1 MSVQQEHATSETA
14 TLTTTESGGVYQ
26 SLFDKINLTPVSSI
40 QEIDLWQNSE
50 TLADAS
56 PDERVTAA
64 IHVLLSC
71 LAKSGEN
78 VVKLDKSLLDF
89 HIDDLD
95 QKISKQLDAVMHH
108 PEFQK
113 VESLWR
119 GTWFV
124 VQRTDFRKNVR
135 IELLD
140 ISKEHLRQDFDDS
153 PEIIQ
158 SGLYRHTY
166 IQEYWRKRR
175 DTVNPARVR
184 LCSEIRR
191 AWNQSRGS
199 AGARTLAEML
209 TQNGVPMSRYR
220 AGRLMKYLNLS
231 SCQPGKHQY
240 KNARQEH
247 TSLPNLLERQ
257 FAVPEPDRVWCGDI
271 TYLWAGNRWCY
282 LAVVMDLFAR
292 RVIGWSLSAHADT
305 ALISSALRMAYETRG
320 QPRDVVF
327 HSDQGSQY
335 TGLKYQQ
342 LLWRCRINQS
352 VSRRGNCWDNSPM
365 ERFFRSLKTEWV
377 PTNGYAGKDE
387 ARQQINDYILNY
399 YNSVRPH
406 HYNGGLTPEESEN
419 RYHFYCKTVANIT

>member
-1 MSVQQEHATSETA
+1 MIFSPQHKT
-14 TLTTTESGGVYQ
+14 G
-26 SLFDKINLTPVSSI
+26 
-40 QEIDLWQNSE
+40 DLMNKK
-50 TLADAS
+50 TK
-56 PDERVTAA
+56 RT
-64 IHVLLSC
+64 
-71 LAKSGEN
+71 
-78 VVKLDKSLLDF
+78 F
-89 HIDDLD
+89 T
-95 QKISKQLDAVMHH
+95 
-108 PEFQK
+108 PEFRLECAQLIVDK
-113 VESLWR
+113 GYSYRQASEAMNVGSTTLESWVRQLR
-119 GTWFV
+119 RERQGITPSATPITPDQ
-124 VQRTDFRKNVR
+124 QRIRELEKQVRRLEEQNTIFKKGYRALNVR
-135 IELLD
+135 LAERFTIAARL
-140 ISKEHLRQDFDDS
+140 SDS
-153 PEIIQ
+153 HTVVSLCSALEIHR
-158 SGLYRHTY
+158 SSYR
-166 IQEYWRKRR
+166 YWRKRR

-191 AWNQSRGS
+191 AWNQSRSS

-419 RYHFYCKTVANIT
+419 RYHFYCKTVA

>member
-1 MSVQQEHATSETA
+1 M
-14 TLTTTESGGVYQ
+14 
-26 SLFDKINLTPVSSI
+26 ISSP
-40 QEIDLWQNSE
+40 QHKTGDLMNKK
-50 TLADAS
+50 TK
-56 PDERVTAA
+56 RT
-64 IHVLLSC
+64 
-71 LAKSGEN
+71 
-78 VVKLDKSLLDF
+78 F
-89 HIDDLD
+89 T
-95 QKISKQLDAVMHH
+95 
-108 PEFQK
+108 PEFRLECAQLIVDK
-113 VESLWR
+113 GYSYRQASEAMNVGSTTLESWVRQLR
-119 GTWFV
+119 RERQGIAPSATPITPDQQRIRELEKQVRRPGGTKYDIKKGYRALDVRLAERFTIVARLSDSHSV
-124 VQRTDFRKNVR
+124 VS
-135 IELLD
+135 LCSAL
-140 ISKEHLRQDFDDS
+140 
-153 PEIIQ
+153 EIHR
-158 SGLYRHTY
+158 SSYR
-166 IQEYWRKRR
+166 YWRKRR

-191 AWNQSRGS
+191 TWNQSRGS

-247 TSLPNLLERQ
+247 TCLPNLLERQ

-271 TYLWAGNRWCY
+271 TYIWAGNRWCY

-292 RVIGWSLSAHADT
+292 RVIGWSLSANADT
-305 ALISSALRMAYETRG
+305 ALISSALRMAYEVRG
-320 QPRDVVF
+320 QPRDVMF
-327 HSDQGSQY
+327 HSDPGSQY

-342 LLWRCRINQS
+342 LLWRYRIKQS

-377 PTNGYAGKDE
+377 PTDGYTGKDV
-387 ARQQINDYILNY
+387 ARQQISSYILNY

-419 RYHFYCKTVANIT
+419 RYHFYCKTVASIT

>member
-1 MSVQQEHATSETA
+1 M
-14 TLTTTESGGVYQ
+14 
-26 SLFDKINLTPVSSI
+26 ISSP
-40 QEIDLWQNSE
+40 QHKTGDLMNKK
-50 TLADAS
+50 TK
-56 PDERVTAA
+56 RT
-64 IHVLLSC
+64 
-71 LAKSGEN
+71 
-78 VVKLDKSLLDF
+78 F
-89 HIDDLD
+89 T
-95 QKISKQLDAVMHH
+95 
-108 PEFQK
+108 PEFRLECAQLIVDK
-113 VESLWR
+113 GYSYRQASEAMNVGPTTLESWVRQLR
-119 GTWFV
+119 RERQGIAPSATPITPDQQRIRELEKQVRRLEEQNTIFKKGYRALDVRLAERFTIVARLSDSHSV
-124 VQRTDFRKNVR
+124 VS
-135 IELLD
+135 LCSAL
-140 ISKEHLRQDFDDS
+140 
-153 PEIIQ
+153 EIHR
-158 SGLYRHTY
+158 SSYR
-166 IQEYWRKRR
+166 YWRKRR

-247 TSLPNLLERQ
+247 TCLPNLLERQ

-271 TYLWAGNRWCY
+271 TYIWAGNRWCY
-282 LAVVMDLFAR
+282 LAVGMDLFAR
-292 RVIGWSLSAHADT
+292 RVIGWSLSANADT
-305 ALISSALRMAYETRG
+305 ALISSALRMAYEVRG
-320 QPRDVVF
+320 QPRDVMF

-342 LLWRCRINQS
+342 LLWRYRIKQS

-377 PTNGYAGKDE
+377 PTDGYTGKDV
-387 ARQQINDYILNY
+387 ARQQISSYILNY

-419 RYHFYCKTVANIT
+419 RYHFYCKTVASIT

>member
-1 MSVQQEHATSETA
+1 MIFSPQHKTGDLMNKKTKRTFTPEFRLECAQLIVDKGYSYRQASEAMNVGST
-14 TLTTTESGGVYQ
+14 
-26 SLFDKINLTPVSSI
+26 
-40 QEIDLWQNSE
+40 
-50 TLADAS
+50 TLASWVRQLRRERQGITPSATPIT
-56 PDERVTAA
+56 PDQQRIRE
-64 IHVLLSC
+64 L
-71 LAKSGEN
+71 E
-78 VVKLDKSLLDF
+78 
-89 HIDDLD
+89 
-95 QKISKQLDAVMHH
+95 KQVRRLEEQNTIFKKGYRA
-108 PEFQK
+108 
-113 VESLWR
+113 L
-119 GTWFV
+119 
-124 VQRTDFRKNVR
+124 NVR
-135 IELLD
+135 LAERFTIAARL
-140 ISKEHLRQDFDDS
+140 SDS
-153 PEIIQ
+153 HTVVSLCSALEIHR
-158 SGLYRHTY
+158 SSYR
-166 IQEYWRKRR
+166 YWRKRR

>member
-1 MSVQQEHATSETA
+1 M
-14 TLTTTESGGVYQ
+14 
-26 SLFDKINLTPVSSI
+26 ISSP
-40 QEIDLWQNSE
+40 QHKTGDLMNKK
-50 TLADAS
+50 TK
-56 PDERVTAA
+56 RT
-64 IHVLLSC
+64 
-71 LAKSGEN
+71 
-78 VVKLDKSLLDF
+78 F
-89 HIDDLD
+89 T
-95 QKISKQLDAVMHH
+95 
-108 PEFQK
+108 PEFRLECAQLIVDK
-113 VESLWR
+113 GYSYRQASEAMNVGSTTLESWVRQLR
-119 GTWFV
+119 RERQGIAPSATPITPDQQRIRELEKQVRRLEEQNTIFKKGYRALDVRLAERFTIVARLSDSHSV
-124 VQRTDFRKNVR
+124 VS
-135 IELLD
+135 LCSAL
-140 ISKEHLRQDFDDS
+140 
-153 PEIIQ
+153 EIHR
-158 SGLYRHTY
+158 SSYR
-166 IQEYWRKRR
+166 YWRKRR

-247 TSLPNLLERQ
+247 TCLPNLLERQ

-271 TYLWAGNRWCY
+271 TYIWAGNRWCY
-282 LAVVMDLFAR
+282 LAVVMDIFAR
-292 RVIGWSLSAHADT
+292 RVIGWSLSANADT
-305 ALISSALRMAYETRG
+305 ALISSALRMAYEVRG
-320 QPRDVVF
+320 QPRDVMF

-342 LLWRCRINQS
+342 LLWRYRIKQS

-377 PTNGYAGKDE
+377 PTDGYTGKDV
-387 ARQQINDYILNY
+387 ARQQISSYILNY

-406 HYNGGLTPEESEN
+406 HYNGGLTP
-419 RYHFYCKTVANIT
+419 

>member
-1 MSVQQEHATSETA
+1 QHKT
-14 TLTTTESGGVYQ
+14 G
-26 SLFDKINLTPVSSI
+26 
-40 QEIDLWQNSE
+40 DLMNKK
-50 TLADAS
+50 TK
-56 PDERVTAA
+56 RT
-64 IHVLLSC
+64 
-71 LAKSGEN
+71 
-78 VVKLDKSLLDF
+78 F
-89 HIDDLD
+89 T
-95 QKISKQLDAVMHH
+95 
-108 PEFQK
+108 PEFRLECAQLIVDK
-113 VESLWR
+113 GYSYRQASEAMNVGSTTLESWVRQLR
-119 GTWFV
+119 RERQGIAPSATPITPDQQRIRELEKQVRRLEEQNTIFKKGYRALDVRLAERFTIVARLSDSHSV
-124 VQRTDFRKNVR
+124 VS
-135 IELLD
+135 LCSAL
-140 ISKEHLRQDFDDS
+140 
-153 PEIIQ
+153 EIHR
-158 SGLYRHTY
+158 SSYR
-166 IQEYWRKRR
+166 YWRKRR

-247 TSLPNLLERQ
+247 TGLPNLLERQ

-271 TYLWAGNRWCY
+271 TYIWAGNRWCY

-292 RVIGWSLSAHADT
+292 RVIGWSLSANADT
-305 ALISSALRMAYETRG
+305 ALISSALRMAYEVRG
-320 QPRDVVF
+320 QPRDVMF

-342 LLWRCRINQS
+342 LLWRYRIKQS

-377 PTNGYAGKDE
+377 PTDGYTGKDV
-387 ARQQINDYILNY
+387 ARQQISSYILNY

-419 RYHFYCKTVANIT
+419 RYHFYCKTVASFT

>member
-1 MSVQQEHATSETA
+1 M
-14 TLTTTESGGVYQ
+14 
-26 SLFDKINLTPVSSI
+26 ISSP
-40 QEIDLWQNSE
+40 QHKTGDLMNKK
-50 TLADAS
+50 TK
-56 PDERVTAA
+56 RT
-64 IHVLLSC
+64 
-71 LAKSGEN
+71 
-78 VVKLDKSLLDF
+78 F
-89 HIDDLD
+89 T
-95 QKISKQLDAVMHH
+95 
-108 PEFQK
+108 PEFRLECAQLIVDK
-113 VESLWR
+113 GYSYRQASEAMNVGSTTLESWVRQLR
-119 GTWFV
+119 RERQGIAPSATPITPDQQRIRELEKQVRRLEEQNTIFKKGYRALDVRLAERFTIVARLSDSHSV
-124 VQRTDFRKNVR
+124 VS
-135 IELLD
+135 LCSAL
-140 ISKEHLRQDFDDS
+140 
-153 PEIIQ
+153 EIHR
-158 SGLYRHTY
+158 SSYR
-166 IQEYWRKRR
+166 YWRKRR

-247 TSLPNLLERQ
+247 TCLPNLLERQ

-271 TYLWAGNRWCY
+271 TYIWAGNRWCY
-282 LAVVMDLFAR
+282 LAVVMDIFAR
-292 RVIGWSLSAHADT
+292 RVIGWSLSANADT
-305 ALISSALRMAYETRG
+305 ALISSALRMAYEVRG
-320 QPRDVVF
+320 QPRDVMF

-342 LLWRCRINQS
+342 LLWRYRIKQS

-377 PTNGYAGKDE
+377 PTDGYTGKDV
-387 ARQQINDYILNY
+387 ARQQISSYILNY

-419 RYHFYCKTVANIT
+419 RYHFYCKTVASIT

>member
-1 MSVQQEHATSETA
+1 M
-14 TLTTTESGGVYQ
+14 
-26 SLFDKINLTPVSSI
+26 ISSP
-40 QEIDLWQNSE
+40 QHKTGDLMNKK
-50 TLADAS
+50 TK
-56 PDERVTAA
+56 RT
-64 IHVLLSC
+64 
-71 LAKSGEN
+71 
-78 VVKLDKSLLDF
+78 F
-89 HIDDLD
+89 T
-95 QKISKQLDAVMHH
+95 
-108 PEFQK
+108 PEFRLECAQLIVDK
-113 VESLWR
+113 GYSYRQASEAMNVGSTTLESWVRQLR
-119 GTWFV
+119 RERQGIAPSATPITPDQQRIRELEKQVRRTEEQNTIFKKGYRALDVRLAERFTIVARLSDSHSV
-124 VQRTDFRKNVR
+124 VS
-135 IELLD
+135 LCSAL
-140 ISKEHLRQDFDDS
+140 
-153 PEIIQ
+153 EIHR
-158 SGLYRHTY
+158 SSYR
-166 IQEYWRKRR
+166 YWRKRR

-247 TSLPNLLERQ
+247 TCLPNLLERQ

-271 TYLWAGNRWCY
+271 TYIWAGNRWCY

-292 RVIGWSLSAHADT
+292 RVIGWSLSANADT
-305 ALISSALRMAYETRG
+305 ALISSALRMAYEVRG
-320 QPRDVVF
+320 QPRDVMF

-342 LLWRCRINQS
+342 LLWRYRIKQS

-377 PTNGYAGKDE
+377 PTDGYTGKDV
-387 ARQQINDYILNY
+387 ARQQISSYILNY

-419 RYHFYCKTVANIT
+419 RYHFYCKTVASIT

>member
-1 MSVQQEHATSETA
+1 MNKKTKRTF
-14 TLTTTESGGVYQ
+14 T
-26 SLFDKINLTPVSSI
+26 
-40 QEIDLWQNSE
+40 
-50 TLADAS
+50 
-56 PDERVTAA
+56 
-64 IHVLLSC
+64 
-71 LAKSGEN
+71 
-78 VVKLDKSLLDF
+78 
-89 HIDDLD
+89 
-95 QKISKQLDAVMHH
+95 
-108 PEFQK
+108 PEFRLECAQLIVDK
-113 VESLWR
+113 GYSYRQASEAMNVGSTTLESWVRQLR
-119 GTWFV
+119 RERQGIAPSATPITPDQQRIRELEKQVRRLEEQNTIFKKGYRALDVRLAERFTIVARLSDSHSV
-124 VQRTDFRKNVR
+124 VS
-135 IELLD
+135 LCSAL
-140 ISKEHLRQDFDDS
+140 
-153 PEIIQ
+153 EIHR
-158 SGLYRHTY
+158 SSYR
-166 IQEYWRKRR
+166 YWRKRR

-247 TSLPNLLERQ
+247 TCLPNLLGHQ

-271 TYLWAGNRWCY
+271 TYIWAGNRWCY

-292 RVIGWSLSAHADT
+292 RVIGWSLSANADT
-305 ALISSALRMAYETRG
+305 ALISSALRMAYEVRG
-320 QPRDVVF
+320 QPRDVMF

-342 LLWRCRINQS
+342 LLWRYRIKQS

-377 PTNGYAGKDE
+377 PTDGYTGKDV
-387 ARQQINDYILNY
+387 ARQQISSYILNY

-419 RYHFYCKTVANIT
+419 RYHFYCKT

>member
-1 MSVQQEHATSETA
+1 M
-14 TLTTTESGGVYQ
+14 
-26 SLFDKINLTPVSSI
+26 ISSP
-40 QEIDLWQNSE
+40 QHKTGDLMNKK
-50 TLADAS
+50 TK
-56 PDERVTAA
+56 RT
-64 IHVLLSC
+64 
-71 LAKSGEN
+71 
-78 VVKLDKSLLDF
+78 F
-89 HIDDLD
+89 T
-95 QKISKQLDAVMHH
+95 
-108 PEFQK
+108 PEFRLECAQLIVDK
-113 VESLWR
+113 GYSYRQASEAMNVGSTTLESWVRQLR
-119 GTWFV
+119 RERQGIAPSATPITPDQQRIRELEKQVRRLEEQNTIFKKGYRALDVRLAERFTIVARLSDSHSV
-124 VQRTDFRKNVR
+124 VS
-135 IELLD
+135 LCSAL
-140 ISKEHLRQDFDDS
+140 
-153 PEIIQ
+153 EIHR
-158 SGLYRHTY
+158 SSYR
-166 IQEYWRKRR
+166 YWRKRR

-247 TSLPNLLERQ
+247 TCLPNLLERQ

-271 TYLWAGNRWCY
+271 TYIWAGNRWCY

-292 RVIGWSLSAHADT
+292 RVIGWSLSANTDT
-305 ALISSALRMAYETRG
+305 ALISSALRMAYEVRG
-320 QPRDVVF
+320 QPRDVMF

-342 LLWRCRINQS
+342 LLWRYRIKQS

-377 PTNGYAGKDE
+377 PTDGYTGKDV
-387 ARQQINDYILNY
+387 ARQQISSYILNY

-419 RYHFYCKTVANIT
+419 RYHFYCKTVASIT

>member
-1 MSVQQEHATSETA
+1 MIFSPQHKT
-14 TLTTTESGGVYQ
+14 G
-26 SLFDKINLTPVSSI
+26 
-40 QEIDLWQNSE
+40 DLMNKK
-50 TLADAS
+50 TK
-56 PDERVTAA
+56 RT
-64 IHVLLSC
+64 
-71 LAKSGEN
+71 
-78 VVKLDKSLLDF
+78 F
-89 HIDDLD
+89 T
-95 QKISKQLDAVMHH
+95 
-108 PEFQK
+108 PEFRLECAQLIVDK
-113 VESLWR
+113 GYSYRQASEAMNVGSTTLESWVRQLR
-119 GTWFV
+119 RERQGITPSATPITPDQ
-124 VQRTDFRKNVR
+124 QRIRELEKQVRRLEEQNTIFKKGYRALNVR
-135 IELLD
+135 LAERFTIAARL
-140 ISKEHLRQDFDDS
+140 SDS
-153 PEIIQ
+153 HTVVSLCSALEIHR
-158 SGLYRHTY
+158 SSYR
-166 IQEYWRKRR
+166 YWRKRR

-406 HYNGGLTPEESEN
+406 HYNGAYYREGD
-419 RYHFYCKTVANIT
+419 R

>member
-1 MSVQQEHATSETA
+1 
-14 TLTTTESGGVYQ
+14 
-26 SLFDKINLTPVSSI
+26 SSP
-40 QEIDLWQNSE
+40 QHKTGDLMNKK
-50 TLADAS
+50 TK
-56 PDERVTAA
+56 RT
-64 IHVLLSC
+64 
-71 LAKSGEN
+71 
-78 VVKLDKSLLDF
+78 F
-89 HIDDLD
+89 T
-95 QKISKQLDAVMHH
+95 
-108 PEFQK
+108 PEFRLECAQLIVDK
-113 VESLWR
+113 GYSYRQASEAMNVGSTTLESWVRQLR
-119 GTWFV
+119 RERQGIAPSATPITPDQQRIRELEKQVRRLEEQNTIFKKGYRALDVRLAERFTIVARLSDSHSV
-124 VQRTDFRKNVR
+124 VS
-135 IELLD
+135 LCSAL
-140 ISKEHLRQDFDDS
+140 
-153 PEIIQ
+153 EIHR
-158 SGLYRHTY
+158 SSYR
-166 IQEYWRKRR
+166 YWRKRR

-247 TSLPNLLERQ
+247 TCLPNLLERQ

-271 TYLWAGNRWCY
+271 TYIWAGNRWCY

-292 RVIGWSLSAHADT
+292 RVIGWSLSANADT
-305 ALISSALRMAYETRG
+305 ALISSALRMAYEVRG
-320 QPRDVVF
+320 QPRDVMF

-342 LLWRCRINQS
+342 LLWRYRIKQS

-377 PTNGYAGKDE
+377 PTDGYTGKDV
-387 ARQQINDYILNY
+387 ARQQISSYILNY

-419 RYHFYCKTVANIT
+419 RYHFYCKTVA

>member
-1 MSVQQEHATSETA
+1 QHKT
-14 TLTTTESGGVYQ
+14 G
-26 SLFDKINLTPVSSI
+26 
-40 QEIDLWQNSE
+40 DLMNKK
-50 TLADAS
+50 TK
-56 PDERVTAA
+56 RT
-64 IHVLLSC
+64 
-71 LAKSGEN
+71 
-78 VVKLDKSLLDF
+78 F
-89 HIDDLD
+89 T
-95 QKISKQLDAVMHH
+95 
-108 PEFQK
+108 PEFRLECAQLIVDK
-113 VESLWR
+113 GYSYRQASEAMNVGSTTLESWVRQLR
-119 GTWFV
+119 RERQGIAPSATPITPDQQRIRELEKQVRRLEEQNTIFKKGYRALDVRLAERFTIVARLSDSHSV
-124 VQRTDFRKNVR
+124 VS
-135 IELLD
+135 LCSAL
-140 ISKEHLRQDFDDS
+140 
-153 PEIIQ
+153 EIHR
-158 SGLYRHTY
+158 SSYR
-166 IQEYWRKRR
+166 YWRKRR

-247 TSLPNLLERQ
+247 TCLPNLLERQ

-271 TYLWAGNRWCY
+271 TYIWAGNRWCY

-292 RVIGWSLSAHADT
+292 RVIGWSLSANADT
-305 ALISSALRMAYETRG
+305 ALISSALRMAYEVRG
-320 QPRDVVF
+320 QPRDVMF

-342 LLWRCRINQS
+342 LLWRYRIKQS

-377 PTNGYAGKDE
+377 PTDGYTGKDV
-387 ARQQINDYILNY
+387 ARQQISSYILNY

-419 RYHFYCKTVANIT
+419 RYHFYCKTVA

>member
-1 MSVQQEHATSETA
+1 RLAERFTIAARLSDSHTV
-14 TLTTTESGGVYQ
+14 V
-26 SLFDKINLTPVSSI
+26 SLCSALEIHRSS
-40 QEIDLWQNSE
+40 
-50 TLADAS
+50 
-56 PDERVTAA
+56 
-64 IHVLLSC
+64 
-71 LAKSGEN
+71 
-78 VVKLDKSLLDF
+78 
-89 HIDDLD
+89 
-95 QKISKQLDAVMHH
+95 
-108 PEFQK
+108 
-113 VESLWR
+113 
-119 GTWFV
+119 
-124 VQRTDFRKNVR
+124 
-135 IELLD
+135 
-140 ISKEHLRQDFDDS
+140 
-153 PEIIQ
+153 
-158 SGLYRHTY
+158 YR
-166 IQEYWRKRR
+166 YWRKRR

-320 QPRDVVF
+320 HPRDVVF

-419 RYHFYCKTVANIT
+419 RYHFYCKTVA

>member
-1 MSVQQEHATSETA
+1 M
-14 TLTTTESGGVYQ
+14 
-26 SLFDKINLTPVSSI
+26 ISSP
-40 QEIDLWQNSE
+40 QHKTGDLMNKK
-50 TLADAS
+50 TK
-56 PDERVTAA
+56 RT
-64 IHVLLSC
+64 
-71 LAKSGEN
+71 
-78 VVKLDKSLLDF
+78 F
-89 HIDDLD
+89 T
-95 QKISKQLDAVMHH
+95 
-108 PEFQK
+108 PEFRLECAQLIVDK
-113 VESLWR
+113 GYSYRQASEAMNVGSTTLESWVRQLR
-119 GTWFV
+119 RERQGIAPSATPITPDQQRIRELEKQVRRLEEQNTIFKKGYRALDVRLAERFTIVARLSDSHSV
-124 VQRTDFRKNVR
+124 VS
-135 IELLD
+135 LCSAL
-140 ISKEHLRQDFDDS
+140 
-153 PEIIQ
+153 EIHR
-158 SGLYRHTY
+158 SSYR
-166 IQEYWRKRR
+166 YWRKRR

-247 TSLPNLLERQ
+247 TCLPNLLERQ

-271 TYLWAGNRWCY
+271 TYIWAGNRWCY

-292 RVIGWSLSAHADT
+292 RVIGWSLSANTDT
-305 ALISSALRMAYETRG
+305 ALISSALRMAYEVRG
-320 QPRDVVF
+320 QPRDVMF

-342 LLWRCRINQS
+342 LLWRYRIKQS

-377 PTNGYAGKDE
+377 PTDGYVGKDE
-387 ARQQINDYILNY
+387 ARQQISGYILNY

-419 RYHFYCKTVANIT
+419 RYRFYCKTVANIT

>member
-1 MSVQQEHATSETA
+1 MIFSPQHKT
-14 TLTTTESGGVYQ
+14 G
-26 SLFDKINLTPVSSI
+26 
-40 QEIDLWQNSE
+40 DLMNKK
-50 TLADAS
+50 TK
-56 PDERVTAA
+56 RT
-64 IHVLLSC
+64 
-71 LAKSGEN
+71 
-78 VVKLDKSLLDF
+78 F
-89 HIDDLD
+89 T
-95 QKISKQLDAVMHH
+95 
-108 PEFQK
+108 PEFRLECAQLIVDK
-113 VESLWR
+113 GYSYRQASEAMNVGSTTLESWVRQLR
-119 GTWFV
+119 RERQGITPSATPITPDQ
-124 VQRTDFRKNVR
+124 QRIRELEKQVRRLEEQNTIFKKGYRALNVR
-135 IELLD
+135 LAERFTIAARL
-140 ISKEHLRQDFDDS
+140 SDS
-153 PEIIQ
+153 HTVVSLCSALEIHR
-158 SGLYRHTY
+158 SSYR
-166 IQEYWRKRR
+166 YWRKRR

-191 AWNQSRGS
+191 AWNQSQGS

-305 ALISSALRMAYETRG
+305 ALISSALRMTYETRG

>member
-1 MSVQQEHATSETA
+1 M
-14 TLTTTESGGVYQ
+14 
-26 SLFDKINLTPVSSI
+26 ISSP
-40 QEIDLWQNSE
+40 QHKTGDLMNKK
-50 TLADAS
+50 TK
-56 PDERVTAA
+56 RT
-64 IHVLLSC
+64 
-71 LAKSGEN
+71 
-78 VVKLDKSLLDF
+78 F
-89 HIDDLD
+89 T
-95 QKISKQLDAVMHH
+95 
-108 PEFQK
+108 PEFRLECAQLIVDK
-113 VESLWR
+113 GYSYRQASEAMNVGSTTLESWVRQLR
-119 GTWFV
+119 RERQGIAPSATPITPDQQRIRELEKQVRRLEEQNTIFKKGYRALDVRLAERFTIVARLSDSHSV
-124 VQRTDFRKNVR
+124 VS
-135 IELLD
+135 LCSAL
-140 ISKEHLRQDFDDS
+140 
-153 PEIIQ
+153 EIHR
-158 SGLYRHTY
+158 SSYR
-166 IQEYWRKRR
+166 YWRKRR

-247 TSLPNLLERQ
+247 TCLPNLLERQ

-271 TYLWAGNRWCY
+271 TYIWAGNRWCY
-282 LAVVMDLFAR
+282 LAVVMDIFAR
-292 RVIGWSLSAHADT
+292 RVIGWSLSANADT
-305 ALISSALRMAYETRG
+305 ALISSALRMAYEVRG
-320 QPRDVVF
+320 QPRDVMF

-342 LLWRCRINQS
+342 LLWRYRIKQS

-377 PTNGYAGKDE
+377 PTDGYTGKDV
-387 ARQQINDYILNY
+387 ARQQISSYILNY

-419 RYHFYCKTVANIT
+419 R